1 MINKELDKVDLGI
14 LALLQKDSRIF
25 HKDIAI
31 QLHKSVT
38 SIHTRI
44 RNLEAGGYIKRYT
57 VIVDHK
63 KIGKGL
69 IAYTQ
74 VTIKQ
79 HSQESLSSF
88 QREAVKLKEVM
99 ECCHMT
105 GDFDFLLRI
114 AIRDMD
120 EYNEVLMNKL
130 SKLPDVG
137 KMQSFFVMS
146 EAKQET
152 AYLMDEEKYAK

>member
-1 MINKELDKVDLGI
+1 MINKELDEVDRGI
-14 LALLQKDSRIF
+14 LTLLQTDARMF
-25 HKDIAI
+25 HKDIAEK
-31 QLHKSVT
+31 LHKSVT

-44 RNLEAGGYIKRYT
+44 RNLETEGYIIRYT
-57 VIVDHK
+57 AIVDHK
-63 KIGKGL
+63 KIGRGL

-74 VTIKQ
+74 VTIKE
-79 HSQESLSSF
+79 HSQESLSAF

-99 ECCHMT
+99 DCCHMT

-120 EYNEVLMNKL
+120 EYNDVLMNKL

-146 EAKQET
+146 EAKHET
-152 AYLMDEEKYAK
+152 AYALK

>member
-1 MINKELDKVDLGI
+1 MINKELDEVDRSI
-14 LALLQKDSRIF
+14 LILLQKDARIF
-25 HKDIAI
+25 HKDIAEK
-31 QLHKSVT
+31 LHKSVT

-44 RNLEAGGYIKRYT
+44 RNLETEGYIKRYT
-57 VIVDHK
+57 IIVDHK
-63 KIGKGL
+63 KIGRGL

-74 VTIKQ
+74 VTIKE
-79 HSQESLSSF
+79 HSQESLSAF

-99 ECCHMT
+99 DCCHMT

-120 EYNEVLMNKL
+120 EYNDVLMNKL
-130 SKLPDVG
+130 AKLPDVG

-146 EAKQET
+146 EAKHET
-152 AYLMDEEKYAK
+152 AYALK

>member
-1 MINKELDKVDLGI
+1 MINKELDDVDHGI
-14 LALLQKDSRIF
+14 LSLLQKDSRIF
-25 HKDIAI
+25 HKDIAMR
-31 QLHKSVT
+31 LHKSVT
-38 SIHTRI
+38 AIHTRI
-44 RNLEAGGYIKRYT
+44 RNLEAEGYIKSYT

-63 KIGKGL
+63 KIGKPL

-74 VTIKQ
+74 VTIKE
-79 HSQESLSSF
+79 HSQESLTAF
-88 QREAVKLKEVM
+88 RNEAIKLNEVM

-130 SKLPDVG
+130 SRLPDVG

-146 EAKQET
+146 EAKRET
-152 AYLMDEEKYAK
+152 AYVTGNK

>member
-1 MINKELDKVDLGI
+1 MINKELDEVDRSI
-14 LALLQKDSRIF
+14 LTLLQKDARIF
-25 HKDIAI
+25 HKDIAEK
-31 QLHKSVT
+31 LHKSVT

-44 RNLEAGGYIKRYT
+44 RNLETEGYIKRYT
-57 VIVDHK
+57 IIVDHK
-63 KIGKGL
+63 KIGRGL

-74 VTIKQ
+74 VTIKE
-79 HSQESLSSF
+79 HSQESLSAF

-99 ECCHMT
+99 DCCHMT

-120 EYNEVLMNKL
+120 EYNDVLMNKL
-130 SKLPDVG
+130 AKLPDVG

-146 EAKQET
+146 EAKHET
-152 AYLMDEEKYAK
+152 AYALK